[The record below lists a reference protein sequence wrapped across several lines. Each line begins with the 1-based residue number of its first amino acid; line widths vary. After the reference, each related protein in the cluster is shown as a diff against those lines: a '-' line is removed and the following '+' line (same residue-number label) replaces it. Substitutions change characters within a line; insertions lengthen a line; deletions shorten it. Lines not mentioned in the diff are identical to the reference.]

1 MKKDIL
7 NKGILIPLVIGIVL
21 AIAVFC
27 SFLKMGNL
35 FPVLNGTTIMYH
47 DQNNEAKLDEGAKL
61 INTADLKQNQKIGT
75 LSYGNKALDI
85 RYQADYSKML
95 NAASLNDGSAFG
107 KTGVGYLCVLQN
119 NINDLDKQKVSV
131 ESDFGNY
138 NYRYVTSFETENEN
152 DVFLRNSGVS
162 KGIVIY
168 YQKAEKYG
176 FTSSYKCLVY
186 EEVQA

>member
-21 AIAVFC
+21 AIAVF
-27 SFLKMGNL
+27 SFFLDKGNL

-95 NAASLNDGSAFG
+95 NATSLNDGSVFG
-107 KTGVGYLCVLQN
+107 KTGIGYFCVLQN
-119 NINDLDKQKVSV
+119 NINDLNKRDIAV

-138 NYRYVTSFETENEN
+138 NYRYVTSFETKNEN